1 MNPLNDLVCNLLET
15 PFSRWCAEDKQ
26 DILKYRRTTSHINIT
41 TKKVKSGGRSYNIQF
56 QDSWYADCNWLCG
69 SHYNEK
75 LYCWP
80 CLLLGNKKPAWNST
94 GFCDFRN
101 VNRGLYSHADSA
113 EHIKCILQLKALQKN
128 MNTIADALKESYRLY
143 ESLKWKWGGHVVRMD
158 HRRWTHRLTLWDPRI
173 GRRRVGRQ
181 TTRWADFFKKKAGS
195 HLTSST
201 RDRQLWRN
209 LEATVLSV

>member
-41 TKKVKSGGRSYNIQF
+41 MKKVKSGGRSYNIQF

-101 VNRGLYSHADSA
+101 VNRGLHSHADSA

-143 ESLKWKWGGHVVRMD
+143 VSQFNENVRLN
-158 HRRWTHRLTLWDPRI
+158 RLVMHTAID
-173 GRRRVGRQ
+173 
-181 TTRWADFFKKKAGS
+181 
-195 HLTSST
+195 
-201 RDRQLWRN
+201 
-209 LEATVLSV
+209 TVLFLSKQELAFRGHDESISSQNRGNFKELLALISLAL

>member
-41 TKKVKSGGRSYNIQF
+41 MKKVKSGGRSYNIQF

-143 ESLKWKWGGHVVRMD
+143 VSQFNENVRLN
-158 HRRWTHRLTLWDPRI
+158 RLVMHTAID
-173 GRRRVGRQ
+173 
-181 TTRWADFFKKKAGS
+181 
-195 HLTSST
+195 
-201 RDRQLWRN
+201 
-209 LEATVLSV
+209 TVLFLSKQELAFRGHDESISSQNRGNFKELLALISLAL

>member
-41 TKKVKSGGRSYNIQF
+41 MKKVKSGGRSYNIQF

-101 VNRGLYSHADSA
+101 VNRGLHSHADSA

-143 ESLKWKWGGHVVRMD
+143 VSQFNENVCLN
-158 HRRWTHRLTLWDPRI
+158 RLVMHTAID
-173 GRRRVGRQ
+173 
-181 TTRWADFFKKKAGS
+181 
-195 HLTSST
+195 
-201 RDRQLWRN
+201 
-209 LEATVLSV
+209 TVLFLSKQELAFRGHDESISSQNRGNFKELLALISLAL